1 MLLYDNNNG
10 NAKTN
15 KTFDF
20 TGGLTHLNDRIL
32 AKKSLEIIKIY
43 MLTNQVVFMTVVKNM
58 HL

>member
-20 TGGLTHLNDRIL
+20 TGGLTHSKWSHI
-32 AKKSLEIIKIY
+32 S
-43 MLTNQVVFMTVVKNM
+43 
-58 HL
+58 